1 MLIPIRCMSCGKVLA
16 NKWEYYEKKCKELEL
31 KGNKDD
37 EVKYFDK
44 NLKKDILDELGLD
57 RYCCRR
63 HMLGNVDLIET
74 M

>member
-1 MLIPIRCMSCGKVLA
+1 MSCGKVLA

-31 KGNKDD
+31 DKEKVD
-37 EVKYFDK
+37 ENVKYFEK
-44 NLKKDILDELGLD
+44 NFKKDILDELGLN

-63 HMLGNVDLIET
+63 HMLGNVDMIDS